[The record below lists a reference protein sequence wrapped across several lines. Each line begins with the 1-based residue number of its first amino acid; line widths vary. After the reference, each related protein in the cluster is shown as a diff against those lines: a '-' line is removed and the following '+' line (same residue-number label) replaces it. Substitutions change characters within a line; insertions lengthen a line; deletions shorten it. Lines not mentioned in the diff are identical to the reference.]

1 MSSKLFNEP
10 QQSERP
16 QHGRTIK
23 KIEDLILDAEI
34 EAQAEINQKIRS
46 NNTKMLLVVLI
57 GVGLFYIL
65 FTGVQNQTIPVPS
78 FLMDEAQVA
87 DAPPAIGPAPKP
99 IPFPVTESSPATE
112 SDLSA
117 LNESQDN
124 DLSPLENE
132 AMSMIQKNLGKPG
145 GAASKTELKSK
156 KPSQLDT
163 PKVKSTPSPFA
174 PETQTPPAPAGPAS
188 RALKPVS
195 KSSGVITNE
204 SSPLKSTAPRLTS
217 DQSEFFIQVGA
228 FSVKA
233 NADRVIK
240 RLMSGGFSPLVQTR
254 TSRSSM
260 YVVFI
265 GGFADQASPQ
275 SMITELRNKGLNPL
289 LKKNDNGSFSI
300 VLGKEK
306 TKEKAEALKEKL
318 TKQGIFTSL
327 KQMNMDMRMFVV
339 QVEGFPSNTN
349 ALQGQKKL
357 ENLGY
362 KGTLIRKKS

>member
-23 KIEDLILDAEI
+23 KIDDLILDAEI

-46 NNTKMLLVVLI
+46 NNTKMLLVVLV
-57 GVGLFYIL
+57 GVGLFYVL
-65 FTGVQNQTIPVPS
+65 YSGVQNQTIPVPS
-78 FLMDEAQVA
+78 FLMEEAQVA
-87 DAPPAIGPAPKP
+87 EAPPATGPAPKP

-112 SDLSA
+112 TGLSA
-117 LNESQDN
+117 LNESQES
-124 DLSPLENE
+124 DLAPLENE

-145 GAASKTELKSK
+145 GAASKTELKSE
-156 KPSQLDT
+156 KPSQLDA

-195 KSSGVITNE
+195 KSRGVITNE
-204 SSPLKSTAPRLTS
+204 SSPPRLTS

-275 SMITELRNKGLNPL
+275 SMITELRNKGLNPI

-306 TKEKAEALKEKL
+306 SKEKAEALKEKL

-327 KQMNMDMRMFVV
+327 KQMKIDMRMFVV
-339 QVEGFPSNTN
+339 RVGGFESNTI
-349 ALQGQKKL
+349 ALKGQEKL
-357 ENLGY
+357 ENMGY
-362 KGTLIRKKS
+362 KGTLIRKNS